1 MDLIFLKIGI
11 YYIIIISVLKIFNKN
26 EKSIFIISENRRIID
41 LCIDY
46 LKLEVFYYFLGLL

>member
-1 MDLIFLKIGI
+1 MDLIVLKIGI

-26 EKSIFIISENRRIID
+26 EKSIFIMSENRCIID